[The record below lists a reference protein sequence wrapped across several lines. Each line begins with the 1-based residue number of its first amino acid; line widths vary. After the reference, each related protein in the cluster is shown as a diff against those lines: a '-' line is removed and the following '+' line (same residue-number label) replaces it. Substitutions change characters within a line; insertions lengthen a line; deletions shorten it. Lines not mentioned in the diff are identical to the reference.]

1 MKHECNHETL
11 LNSMNDDI
19 REIRTDV
26 KNVLGRLP
34 VVEEKCKQSA
44 KWTSFVTSS
53 FVSIFL
59 SVTLTLLSLAFKD
72 K

>member
-1 MKHECNHETL
+1 MDHDCNQDTI
-11 LNSMNDDI
+11 LNSMSADI
-19 REIRTDV
+19 REIRSDV

-34 VVEEKCKQSA
+34 VVETECKQAA
-44 KWTSFVTSS
+44 KWTSFITSS

-59 SVTLTLLSLAFKD
+59 SVTLTVLSIAFTK